1 MSVSKSVSNEV
12 TAINQPVNEGT
23 PDYRQLAAGVAHEI
37 RNPLASLQGFV
48 QLLMKQGVSPSY
60 LNVMQEELARIER
73 ITGELL
79 ALAKP
84 VRTHWQ
90 RCAIGELLQH
100 VVLVMEPQA
109 VKQRVSIH
117 LTEPAHQICL
127 DADPDQI
134 KQVLINVVKN
144 AIEAMPDGGRVE
156 VGACVRGYELE
167 ITVQDEGEGLTK
179 EQLARVG
186 KPYYTTKDGGS
197 GLGLMMCRSIAERHR
212 GRLALDS
219 APGCGTRVQLMLPL
233 RRVSSGPC

>member
-1 MSVSKSVSNEV
+1 MSVSNHVSVTNLPSENAV
-12 TAINQPVNEGT
+12 

-48 QLLMKQGVSPSY
+48 QLLMKQGVSPTY

-84 VRTHWQ
+84 VCTDWQ
-90 RCAIGELLQH
+90 RCDIDALLRH

-109 VKQRVSIH
+109 AKQRVHIM
-117 LTEPAHQICL
+117 LPEPDCEIRI

-156 VGACVRGYELE
+156 IGTSICGDELE
-167 ITVQDEGEGLTK
+167 ITVQDEGAGLTK

-186 KPYYTTKDGGS
+186 KPYYTTKEGGS

-212 GRLALDS
+212 GRLTLES
-219 APGCGTRVQLMLPL
+219 APGCGTRVQLILPL
-233 RRVSSGPC
+233 QRASSSAH